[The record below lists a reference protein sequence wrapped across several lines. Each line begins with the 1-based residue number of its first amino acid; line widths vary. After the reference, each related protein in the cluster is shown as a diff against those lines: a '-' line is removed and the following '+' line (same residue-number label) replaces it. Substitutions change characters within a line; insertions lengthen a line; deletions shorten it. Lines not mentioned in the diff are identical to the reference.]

1 MNMKANTLGL
11 ILLSVTLSA
20 LAQVS
25 FKYGMSASAPRTAA
39 ATTSSSITLLHA
51 LASPGVLGGLALYGF
66 GTLLWLQVLSRTD
79 LSQAYPFVGIGFV
92 LTALLGVSLFGET
105 MTVMRA
111 SGTVLVIIG
120 IYLIARS

>member
-1 MNMKANTLGL
+1 MKASTLGL
-11 ILLSVTLSA
+11 ILFSVTLSA

-25 FKYGMSASAPRTAA
+25 FKYGMSASGPRSGATGAA
-39 ATTSSSITLLHA
+39 SVATLFYA
-51 LASPGVLGGLALYGF
+51 LATPGVVAGLALYGF

-92 LTALLGVSLFGET
+92 ITALVGTFLFGET
-105 MTVMRA
+105 MTALR
-111 SGTVLVIIG
+111 STGIVLVIIG